1 MELSALLNRPEWTFN
16 ETAIDEHLAGKRV
29 LITGAGGSIGSAVA
43 RRVAKADVEF
53 LGLVDVSENALFNFL
68 QAEKI
73 PVKHQISVSE
83 ACAEQIEAW
92 YPDIIIHAA
101 AYKHV
106 GLMNACPSSAYRN
119 NVVSTQRF
127 ARRAKE
133 LGVGQ
138 FLFVSTDKAVN
149 PSNYMGASKRLAEAW
164 LLTHLRD
171 SLKVCRFGN
180 VLGSSGSLVEIVVKQ
195 LNAGLPV
202 KITDP
207 SMTRYFITPDEAVGL
222 LLTSLTFDGCGPFTI
237 DMGVPVKIMDL
248 VQKIADVLDKFLE
261 IEFSSASVGEKINEE
276 LVNLGKEKVST
287 TLHPGIFSLDSPSFR
302 NVSNLINAV
311 GTRHID
317 MIDATRKLEV
327 GTEDMFAI

>member
-1 MELSALLNRPEWTFN
+1 MDYSALLTRPEWTFN
-16 ETAIDEHLAGKRV
+16 ETLIDEHLAGKRV

-43 RRVAKADVEF
+43 RRVAKAGVEF
-53 LGLVDVSENALFNFL
+53 LGLVDVSENAMFNFL
-68 QAEKI
+68 QAGKI
-73 PVKHQISVSE
+73 PVKHQVSVSE
-83 ACAEQIEAW
+83 ACSEQIENW

-106 GLMNACPSSAYRN
+106 GLMNSCPGSAYRN
-119 NVVSTQRF
+119 NVLATQRF

-171 SLKVCRFGN
+171 SVKVCRFGN
-180 VLGSSGSLVEIVVKQ
+180 VLGSSGSLVEIVTKQ

-202 KITDP
+202 TITDP

-237 DMGVPVKIMDL
+237 DMGESVSVMKL
-248 VQKIADVLDKFLE
+248 VRRIADVLDKFLE
-261 IEFSSASVGEKINEE
+261 IEISSAGVGEKINEE
-276 LVNLGKEKVST
+276 LINPGERASS

-317 MIDATRKLEV
+317 MIEATRKMEV
-327 GTEDMFAI
+327 GSEDMYQL